1 MSSGII
7 RRIDDLGRIVIPREV
22 RRMLG
27 IREGDPLEISV
38 SDDGKSVVI
47 NRYNTMEELLGTQTC
62 RSVLSVLCRHHENC
76 SFYILDHCG
85 TPVLNREWPASA
97 NEEVLEATRY
107 STRKLTQKDTT
118 AAIPIICKAQNEL
131 AGYIVVVADNE
142 DSLKEAVKTTE
153 TVADLMAAKDI

>member
-131 AGYIVVVADNE
+131 AGYILIVADSE
-142 DSLKEAVKTTE
+142 EALEIAVKTAKA
-153 TVADLMAAKDI
+153 VADLVAARDI

>member
-38 SDDGKSVVI
+38 SDNGKSVVI

-76 SFYILDHCG
+76 RFWILDRCG
-85 TPVLNREWPASA
+85 VPALRGEQPTSA
-97 NEEVLEATRY
+97 NEEVLDRGTRHY
-107 STRKLTQKDTT
+107 RYGI
-118 AAIPIICKAQNEL
+118 IPAVAYPDEEKS
-131 AGYIVVVADNE
+131 VVGGSKGQCCRQFAE
-142 DSLKEAVKTTE
+142 ISHHEQGRLQ
-153 TVADLMAAKDI
+153 

>member
-7 RRIDDLGRIVIPREV
+7 RRIDDLGRIVFPREV

-27 IREGDPLEISV
+27 IHEGDPLEISV
-38 SDDGKSVVI
+38 NTDESTIIIK
-47 NRYNTMEELLGTQTC
+47 RYNTMEDLLGVRTC

-97 NEEVLEATRY
+97 NEEVLEATRG
-107 STRKLTQKDTT
+107 STRELTQKGST
-118 AAIPIICKAQNEL
+118 AAVPVISKLQHEL
-131 AGYIVVVADNE
+131 AGYILIVADSE
-142 DSLKEAVKTTE
+142 EALEIAVKTAKA
-153 TVADLMAAKDI
+153 VADLVAARDI